1 MVNIGRGLRMKTKI
15 GDFLRN
21 LRMNKRQLLKDMADL
36 LGVSSAF
43 LSAVENGKKTV
54 PDSWYSVLKEKYDL
68 SESDMNRLQEAAM
81 ESQKAVSLNIRNT
94 TDFNRQL
101 AVSFARKFDNIDE
114 VTSYRIMELLK
125 GVKERKKEKK
135 NE

>member
-1 MVNIGRGLRMKTKI
+1 MKTKI

-94 TDFNRQL
+94 TEFNRQL